1 MDTKHIEARCKDLS
15 QNLKTPADERN
26 MTELMTIIH
35 RPGWT
40 TPAEALL
47 VGGYL
52 DAMNAHAQHL
62 ANLSQTLLAG
72 ARAVGTK

>member
-1 MDTKHIEARCKDLS
+1 MDAKTVESHVNTLSKGLKGLAEA
-15 QNLKTPADERN
+15 PEF
-26 MTELMTIIH
+26 TELLTIIH

-47 VGGYL
+47 VAGML
-52 DAMNAHAQHL
+52 EAMNAHVQHL
-62 ANLSQTLLAG
+62 TLMKQALLAG

>member
-1 MDTKHIEARCKDLS
+1 VETKHIESRCKELSQHLKTLGDEKDLS
-15 QNLKTPADERN
+15 
-26 MTELMTIIH
+26 ELMAIIH

-47 VGGYL
+47 VGGFL

-62 ANLSQTLLAG
+62 ANLSKTLLAG